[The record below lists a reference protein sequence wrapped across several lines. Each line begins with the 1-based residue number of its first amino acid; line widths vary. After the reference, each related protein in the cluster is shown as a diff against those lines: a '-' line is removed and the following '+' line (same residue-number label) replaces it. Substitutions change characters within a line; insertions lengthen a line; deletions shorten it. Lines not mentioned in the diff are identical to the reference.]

1 MELQYEIKHLMPDGQ
16 AHDISHTMAV
26 YRNSIRIA
34 DKEATP
40 VNRTIMGIIA
50 LCHNADDY
58 KLFGQDV
65 QDNLTNTRTILQKLS
80 NTHNLPPDLI
90 EYLCQHIA
98 TIGFS
103 KRRKHICPSIPESK
117 IVSDADMLEASGI
130 NGILRIKEYYDYH
143 HRPFF
148 DPDIFPKDGI
158 INIQGTPQHYTGI
171 GHIFEKIL
179 KLDQYMLTETG
190 RIWMKQKK
198 NDVIYFLTRL
208 FAETNHPEWQEYLDN
223 YLQTETGS

>member
-26 YRNSIRIA
+26 YHNSIQIA
-34 DKEATP
+34 DKEAAP

-50 LCHNADDY
+50 LCHDADDY
-58 KLFGQDV
+58 KLFGQNV
-65 QDNLTNTRTILQKLS
+65 QNNLTNTRNILQKLS
-80 NTHNLPPDLI
+80 KTHNLPPDLI
-90 EYLCQHIA
+90 EYLCRHIA

-103 KRRKHICPSIPESK
+103 KRRKHIFLSIPESK

-130 NGILRIKEYYDYH
+130 NGILRIKEYCDYH

-148 DPDIFPKDGI
+148 DPDIFPKNDI
-158 INIQGTPQHYTGI
+158 IIIQETQQHYTGI

-190 RIWMKQKK
+190 RTWMKQKK

-208 FAETNHPEWQEYLDN
+208 FTETNHPEWQTYLND
-223 YLQTETGS
+223 YLQTETSS